1 MYKLCHY
8 TECRKHEE
16 APAGGSK
23 LPGGTTHKEGLV
35 SEVSVG
41 QGASKCAPERGQAS
55 PLQTRQ
61 GRATA
66 LVLDHAREI
75 AESAHGALY
84 KVPNLKGTYYVVSL
98 SRGSCECA
106 DHSHRGV
113 SCKHLLAAEI
123 VAAKVG
129 YCAECNGRRLWRDLH
144 EVGDD
149 HLCFFEGDVLC
160 RQCAL
165 SHGVL

>member
-1 MYKLCHY
+1 MCYY

-16 APAGGSK
+16 ASAGGSK
-23 LPGGTTHKEGLV
+23 LPGGTATRGVLV
-35 SEVSVG
+35 TQGSVG
-41 QGASKCAPERGQAS
+41 QGVDRRAPKPGEAS
-55 PLQTRQ
+55 PLQARQ
-61 GRATA
+61 RRATA

-75 AESAHGALY
+75 AESGHGALY
-84 KVPNLKGTYYVVSL
+84 KVPNGRGTYYVVSL
-98 SRGSCECA
+98 SRQSCECA
-106 DHSHRGV
+106 DHTNRGV

-129 YCAECNGRRLWRDLH
+129 YCAECNGRRLWRDLY
-144 EVGDD
+144 EVEDG